1 MSANY
6 LFHAVTVCS
15 FFFIFFLVM
24 QLQFRIF
31 QNYLVMQLQFFF
43 AGINS
48 A

>member
-6 LFHAVTVCS
+6 LFHAVTVC
-15 FFFIFFLVM
+15 IFLNFLVM
-24 QLQFRIF
+24 QLQF
-31 QNYLVMQLQFFF
+31 QNFSELFSYAAAFFF